1 MGYIFISYSSKDGA
15 EAEKMKLLLSDRG
28 FETWM
33 APGDIP
39 AGKKYASVIV
49 SAIRDCSC
57 FLLLLTENAQAST
70 WVPKEVE
77 RAVSFKR
84 PIVPVQLDELE
95 LNDEFSLYIS
105 TDQAVRVKSLF
116 LNDEGMQH
124 ALASIRVHL
133 AAAGGNEPDEASP
146 EKNAPREEPLSFDA
160 DSDDDIF
167 GEEFDAEPEFSR
179 ISRRGGTLI
188 VRIFN
193 SVMSV
198 AAYPMLV
205 LLIYNYCIGKEF
217 RFLPTVLLLLIPGA
231 LMGALVWF
239 EVHDGLFSAAFRCDR
254 IGVAKTWF
262 ITVPIGLV
270 IGLVIGFC
278 VKSSE
283 LLVLRI
289 LIPIISTA
297 VCAFIS
303 LSPALRP
310 AFGDLIDE
318 DDDYIDF
325 DDDGGVNG

>member
-1 MGYIFISYSSKDGA
+1 MGYVFISYSSKDGA
-15 EAEKMKLLLSDRG
+15 EAEKIKLLLNDRG

-198 AAYPMLV
+198 AAYPYQVPSKTCNGDTDSPCEVFSRL
-205 LLIYNYCIGKEF
+205 NFPTEEF
-217 RFLPTVLLLLIPGA
+217 IPSA
-231 LMGALVWF
+231 
-239 EVHDGLFSAAFRCDR
+239 DGFSAQQSA
-254 IGVAKTWF
+254 
-262 ITVPIGLV
+262 
-270 IGLVIGFC
+270 
-278 VKSSE
+278 E
-283 LLVLRI
+283 
-289 LIPIISTA
+289 
-297 VCAFIS
+297 
-303 LSPALRP
+303 ALRYEGFSGWQQP
-310 AFGDLIDE
+310 
-318 DDDYIDF
+318 
-325 DDDGGVNG
+325 VQ